1 MNDKQT
7 LKAVIGRLI
16 LEIAP
21 EADIESLDPNEDF
34 REELDL
40 DSIDFMNLLEAV
52 NLETGVTISESD
64 YDQVNTLQSMIEYIE
79 SKK

>member
-1 MNDKQT
+1 MNNEQT
-7 LKAVIGRLI
+7 LKTVITRLI